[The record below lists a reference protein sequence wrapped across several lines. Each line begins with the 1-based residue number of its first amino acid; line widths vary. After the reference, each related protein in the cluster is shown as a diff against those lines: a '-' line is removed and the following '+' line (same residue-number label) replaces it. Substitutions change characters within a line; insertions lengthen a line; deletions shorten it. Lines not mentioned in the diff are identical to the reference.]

1 MGKSRL
7 ERRGKLF
14 FNLYGENFSP
24 HEIAIAAIDIG
35 KTHAVAGVFGY
46 FGEVLHESFILT
58 PDRRGVEILCQ
69 VAEETAARCGR
80 KHIVFSFEHTGHYHE
95 PVVALLRER
104 NCTVLPLNS
113 VTTKKERESNLD
125 RSKTDEL
132 DIHYIAAAV
141 SAGKVV
147 TDRPLRPEDEE
158 LRFLSRQRRTLV
170 QRRANAFVELH
181 VLIDHYWPAF
191 QGIPEVAD
199 GKAHVE
205 RIFAKTW
212 PERALRFLKHVS
224 TPAEALALGEAGL
237 SGLSRRERLALGIR
251 RIRLILRA
259 AGLAP
264 KVPQSLIEQY
274 VERLRAILESIEG
287 LSTRIDALEDRCQE
301 FLTGSRGVLLLT
313 IPQVGAVT
321 AADYMAEIGFLVP
334 SLHSASAVIKL
345 AGTNPVPDQSGN
357 RRWMRK
363 ISKQGVAH
371 YRTLTYQLGNNLFYG
386 KGNPYFQAFGR
397 RLVHLK
403 PKQIRIAVG
412 NKAHRVIFAML
423 KNSEVFAPKTW
434 PGPPLTMNPLPKLK
448 PCYQQRAREQLLR
461 LGITGY

>member
-14 FNLYGENFSP
+14 FDLFGENFSP
-24 HEIAIAAIDIG
+24 HEIAITAIDVG
-35 KTHAVAGVFGY
+35 KTHTVAGVFGY
-46 FGEVLHESFILT
+46 FGEVLHDSFLLT
-58 PDRRGVEILCQ
+58 PDRRGVDLLCR

-80 KHIVFSFEHTGHYHE
+80 KHIVYSFEHTGHYHE

-104 NCTVLPLNS
+104 NCTVLPLNA
-113 VTTKKERESNLD
+113 VTTKKEKESDLD
-125 RSKTDEL
+125 RSKTDEI

-147 TDRPLRPEDEE
+147 TDRPLRPEEEE
-158 LRFLSRQRRTLV
+158 LRYVSRHRRRLV

-191 QGIPEVAD
+191 QGLPEVVD

-212 PERALRFLKHVS
+212 PERALKFLKHVS

-237 SGLSRRERLALGIR
+237 SELSRRERLALGTR

-259 AGLAP
+259 AELAP
-264 KVPQSLIEQY
+264 KVPESLLEQY
-274 VERLRAILESIEG
+274 VEQLRSALDAIEKLNVHIE
-287 LSTRIDALEDRCQE
+287 ALEDRCQE
-301 FLTGSRGVLLLT
+301 LLVNTRGVLLLT
-313 IPQVGAVT
+313 MPQVGAVT
-321 AADYMAEIGFLVP
+321 AAEYMAEIGFLVP

-345 AGTNPVPDQSGN
+345 AGTNPLPHQSGN

-371 YRTLTYQLGNNLFYG
+371 YRTLTWQLGDNLYYG
-386 KGNPYFQAFGR
+386 KGNPYFQVFGR
-397 RLVHLK
+397 RLTHLK
-403 PKQIRIAVG
+403 PKQLRIAVG

-423 KNSEVFAPKTW
+423 KNGEVFAPKTW
-434 PGPPLTMNPLPKLK
+434 TGPSLTMNPLRKLK
-448 PCYQQRAREQLLR
+448 PCYQERAREQLLR

>member
-1 MGKSRL
+1 VGKSKL

-14 FNLYGENFSP
+14 FDLYGENFSP
-24 HEIAIAAIDIG
+24 HEIAITAIDIG

-46 FGEVLHESFILT
+46 FGEVLHESFLLT
-58 PDRRGVEILCQ
+58 PDRRGVDLLCQ
-69 VAEETAARCGR
+69 LAEETAVRCGR
-80 KHIVFSFEHTGHYHE
+80 KHVVYSFEHTGHYHE
-95 PVVALLRER
+95 PVAALLRER
-104 NCTVLPLNS
+104 NCTVLPLNP
-113 VTTKKERESNLD
+113 VTTKKERESDLD

-132 DIHYIAAAV
+132 DTHYIAAAV

-147 TDRPLRPEDEE
+147 TDRPLRPEQEE
-158 LRFLSRQRRTLV
+158 LRFISRHRRSLV

-191 QGIPEVAD
+191 QGIPEVAG

-212 PERALRFLKHVS
+212 PERALRFLELVS
-224 TPAEALALGEAGL
+224 TPAEALVLGEAGL
-237 SGLSRRERLALGIR
+237 QELSRRERLALGAR

-259 AGLAP
+259 AELAP
-264 KVPQSLIEQY
+264 KVSKSLIEQY
-274 VERLRAILESIEG
+274 VERLRAVLNSIKE
-287 LSTRIDALEDRCQE
+287 LDKHIEALEDRCQQ
-301 FLTGSRGVLLLT
+301 LLADSRGVLLLT
-313 IPQVGAVT
+313 MRQVGAVT
-321 AADYMAEIGFLVP
+321 AAEYMAEIGFLVP

-357 RRWMRK
+357 RRRMRK
-363 ISKQGVAH
+363 ISKQGVVH
-371 YRTLTYQLGNNLFYG
+371 YRTLTYQLGSNLFYG

-397 RLVHLK
+397 RLTHLK

-423 KNSEVFAPKTW
+423 KNGEVFAPKTW
-434 PGPPLTMNPLPKLK
+434 TGPPLTMNPLLKLK
-448 PCYQQRAREQLLR
+448 PCYQERAREQLLR